1 MKKFVALILMICLCA
16 TLALSFSSCG
26 DKKEDE
32 GIATEEGTKEFVSEG
47 LIKKVR
53 TLKTRAQVHDFLNAE
68 FFRHNTKY
76 GRFELYKISDKRMA
90 SVSYS
95 EEKKDPTGMSDTVS
109 SVEIVDT
116 VDVALIDQ
124 IKEGY
129 TYDKI
134 TEIFGG
140 IKGEMKTSRYWGLY
154 RYILNDGRLLY
165 IDYDGQA
172 FATSIYI
179 ENENGERIYPYL
191 PQQESY
197 SSKNADEFRQYLID
211 NYKDKASK
219 IAVPVLVSDEFKLY
233 AASDVSQCFFYTFV
247 PAEADEHSDEFV
259 KGLLSVEIWKIDLMY
274 KDLVNYYKSEER
286 NRENEVIECK
296 DGVVFVK
303 NWGRFIFNNNGR
315 ALVIDI
321 PIIFREDKS
330 YMEEY
335 SGTPITSLEDLNKY
349 ITIEYFDLN
358 STENLSN

>member
-1 MKKFVALILMICLCA
+1 MKKIFAFILVICMCA
-16 TLALSFSSCG
+16 ASIVSFSSCG

-32 GIATEEGTKEFVSEG
+32 GIATEEGTKEFVSEN

-53 TLKTRAQVHDFLNAE
+53 LLKTREEVHNLLNAE
-68 FFRHNTKY
+68 FFRHDTKY

-154 RYILNDGRLLY
+154 RYVLNDGRLLY
-165 IDYDGQA
+165 INYDGQA

-179 ENENGERIYPYL
+179 ENEKGECTYPHL

-211 NYKDKASK
+211 NYKDKASE
-219 IAVPVLVSDEFKLY
+219 IAVPVLASDEFRLY

-286 NRENEVIECK
+286 NEVIECK
-296 DGVVFVK
+296 DGVIFVK
-303 NWGRFIFNNNGR
+303 NCGRFIFNNNGR
-315 ALVIDI
+315 ALVVDI
-321 PIIFREDKS
+321 PLTLREDFS
-330 YMEEY
+330 YSEDY

-358 STENLSN
+358 STENSSN